1 LRDSA
6 VWVEM
11 HRSCGVSNQLWPLR
25 RRKDD
30 HKTGHVTSTTWQCH
44 WCEYT
49 IPWTSDLSPSSAWCR
64 SDVHAPFSRSCLFC
78 HFLPARRYASA
89 GNSDHNV
96 SVCPSVCPSVCNKG
110 GVRKFSDFLGLSV
123 NISKTVADTAYKLLL
138 VTNRKLYTGFRLT
151 ATSMTLED
159 LELL

>member
-1 LRDSA
+1 MMSF
-6 VWVEM
+6 
-11 HRSCGVSNQLWPLR
+11 R
-25 RRKDD
+25 RTR
-30 HKTGHVTSTTWQCH
+30 
-44 WCEYT
+44 
-49 IPWTSDLSPSSAWCR
+49 
-64 SDVHAPFSRSCLFC
+64 PFQQIMSFC

-96 SVCPSVCPSVCNKG
+96 SVCPSVRPSVCNKG

-151 ATSMTLED
+151 PTSMTLED